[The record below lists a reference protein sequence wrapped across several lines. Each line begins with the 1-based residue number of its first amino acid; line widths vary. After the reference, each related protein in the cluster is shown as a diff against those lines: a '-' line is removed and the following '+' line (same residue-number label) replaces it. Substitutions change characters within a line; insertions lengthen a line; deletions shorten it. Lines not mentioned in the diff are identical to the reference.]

1 MVQLR
6 NIVDTWNMV
15 FKYNLEGAI
24 VDAADGAVV
33 LVPESEY
40 QRLLDLVKNKRYIQ
54 NLLASNGSL
63 YGGRALIS

>member
-15 FKYNLEGAI
+15 FTYNLEGAI
-24 VDAADGAVV
+24 VDAANDAVV

-40 QRLLDLVKNKRYIQ
+40 QRLLESVKNKRYIE
-54 NLLASNGSL
+54 NLKVSAGWFC
-63 YGGRALIS
+63 GGRDLIS